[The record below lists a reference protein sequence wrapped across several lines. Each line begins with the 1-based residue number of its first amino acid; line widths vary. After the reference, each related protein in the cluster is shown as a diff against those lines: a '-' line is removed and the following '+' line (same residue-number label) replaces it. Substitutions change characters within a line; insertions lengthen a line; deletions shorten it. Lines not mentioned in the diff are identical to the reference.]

1 MLSGHHSGHTGG
13 AGAAAS
19 VGEPRAP
26 HQDAALG
33 LGKGQH
39 FAHPLHLCQHQLVVC
54 FGFFFLLRCFRKHLK
69 DWRSWAEGWDRVMLQ
84 PVLGF
89 GLLLGWV
96 VPRERS
102 GPLCAHPCA
111 SSLAA
116 GYLEQKRDAELL
128 GMAWTPWHMQWV
140 EVQGE
145 RGHHGTL
152 VEGWCESPWLSVTSP
167 LVRNV

>member
-1 MLSGHHSGHTGG
+1 MGTRVGLGPQRAWESHGLHIRML
-13 AGAAAS
+13 
-19 VGEPRAP
+19 RW
-26 HQDAALG
+26 ALG
-33 LGKGQH
+33 RASIL
-39 FAHPLHLCQHQLVVC
+39 LTLCICVSASWWFVS
-54 FGFFFLLRCFRKHLK
+54 GFFFLLRCFRKHLK

-89 GLLLGWV
+89 GLPLGWV

-102 GPLCAHPCA
+102 GPLCAHPYA

-116 GYLEQKRDAELL
+116 GYLEQKRDAKLL

-140 EVQGE
+140 EAQGE

-167 LVRNV
+167 LVRNA